1 MTTKEKK
8 LVKKVIGYFIIVILT
23 VLSFAILTLN
33 KEHDKELKL
42 LAVKQPSGSV
52 KYFKIVNNEKVNIDK
67 ITLESLMKQY
77 DVVVEVKE

>member
-33 KEHDKELKL
+33 KEHDEELKL

-77 DVVVEVKE
+77 DIVVEVKE